1 MSFLAEM
8 ELYEKIDFS
17 FFWRKTGVEDVRAVL
32 DRESLKPLDFLTLL
46 SPAATDCLEETA
58 RVARE
63 LTLCNFG
70 KIIMLY
76 TPLYLSNHCVN
87 HCRYCSFS
95 AAHRLV
101 RKRLTVEEIKK
112 EAEFIAGQGFQDL
125 LVLTGE
131 SRSVTP
137 VSYLEKALGILK
149 EYFPA
154 LGLEIYSL
162 STEEYRRL
170 VNAGADYLTVYQE
183 VYNRET
189 YNYLHPQG
197 PKKDYLFRLTT
208 PERAGAAG
216 MRNLSIGA
224 LLGLEDWRREIF
236 FTGLHAA
243 YLQRKFS
250 DIEVGVSVPRV
261 RPNLGGFIPPVEVTD
276 NDLVQ
281 SILALRLF
289 LPRVGI
295 SVSTRETPWLR
306 DHLIKLGVTRISA
319 ASVTSVGGHALPA
332 EDEEGQFVPADGR
345 TVEEIKEMITTCGY
359 QPVFKDWHR
368 LW

>member
-1 MSFLAEM
+1 MSFAAEL
-8 ELYEKIDFS
+8 ELYAEFDFPSFWEKTEH
-17 FFWRKTGVEDVRAVL
+17 RQVRAVF
-32 DRESLKPLDFLTLL
+32 DREYLKPLDFLTLL
-46 SPAATDCLEETA
+46 SPAGGDCLEEMAQRA
-58 RVARE
+58 RA
-63 LTLCNFG
+63 LTLRNFG
-70 KIIMLY
+70 RTIMLY

-95 AAHRLV
+95 ASHRLV
-101 RKRLTVEEIKK
+101 RKRLTAEEIRR
-112 EAEFIAGQGFQDL
+112 EAEAIAAQGFQDL

-137 VSYLEKALGILK
+137 VSYLEEALGILK

-154 LGLEIYSL
+154 LGLEVYPL

-170 VNAGADYLTVYQE
+170 VNAGADYLTIYQE

-189 YNYLHPQG
+189 YDYLHPRG
-197 PKKDYLFRLTT
+197 PKKDYFYRLTA

-216 MRNLSIGA
+216 MRSLSIGA
-224 LLGLEDWRREIF
+224 LLGLDDWRREAF

-243 YLQRKFS
+243 YLQRKFPAVE
-250 DIEVGVSVPRV
+250 IGVSVPRV
-261 RPNLGGFIPPVEVTD
+261 RPNLGGFLPPVEVTD
-276 NDLVQ
+276 RDLVQ
-281 SILALRLF
+281 IILALRLF
-289 LPRVGI
+289 LPRAGI
-295 SVSTRETPWLR
+295 SVSTREKPRLR

-319 ASVTSVGGHALPA
+319 ASVTAVGGHARPA
-332 EDEEGQFVPADGR
+332 EAGGEQFLPADGR
-345 TVEEIKEMITTCGY
+345 TVEEIKEMIRASGY